1 MSFILDALRKS
12 ENERQRNQTPGM
24 ANMLAQGKRKGS
36 GIWIPL
42 VALLVG
48 VNLSLIVV
56 MWLLSDEEQPT
67 AIAAPATGN
76 QASAISSVPG
86 PGASAPNRRLS
97 EQLPPASTDKA
108 ASQQEYTATP
118 ALPTQTF
125 SAAPYEESLDDNIPT
140 LAELMLANAIS
151 IPTLHLDIH
160 VYSETPTERFVFI
173 NMSRYN
179 EGATLS
185 EGPKVVRI
193 SKGGVVLRH
202 QGQDFMMVREQ

>member
-24 ANMLAQGKRKGS
+24 ANLQAQNTRQGS

-48 VNLSLIVV
+48 INLSLVVV
-56 MWLLSDEEQPT
+56 MWFLSDDKQPVT
-67 AIAAPATGN
+67 QDIKAPQAPAT
-76 QASAISSVPG
+76 SSQPG
-86 PGASAPNRRLS
+86 RRLS
-97 EQLPPASTDKA
+97 AELSPVSTTPTANPQKNNP
-108 ASQQEYTATP
+108 ATP
-118 ALPTQTF
+118 DLQFGTPTPDYTNN
-125 SAAPYEESLDDNIPT
+125 ADDGIPT
-140 LAELMLANAIS
+140 LAELMLANTIS
-151 IPTLHLDIH
+151 IPKLHLDIH

-193 SKGGVVLRH
+193 SKNGVVLRY
-202 QGQDFMMVREQ
+202 QGQDFLMVREQ

>member
-24 ANMLAQGKRKGS
+24 ANMQAQGKRKGS
-36 GIWIPL
+36 GIWVPL

-56 MWLLSDEEQPT
+56 MWLLSDDKQPAST
-67 AIAAPATGN
+67 PAATNEVNAVSGAPAP
-76 QASAISSVPG
+76 SISQ
-86 PGASAPNRRLS
+86 PNRRLAEELS
-97 EQLPPASTDKA
+97 PAIDNKPVTPQQSSGAAPASA
-108 ASQQEYTATP
+108 
-118 ALPTQTF
+118 
-125 SAAPYEESLDDNIPT
+125 YEESADDNIPT
-140 LAELMLANAIS
+140 LAELQLANAIS
-151 IPTLHLDIH
+151 VPPLHLDIH
-160 VYSETPTERFVFI
+160 VYSETSSERFVFI

-179 EGATLS
+179 EGGTLD

-193 SKGGVVLRH
+193 SKSGVVLRH

>member
-12 ENERQRNQTPGM
+12 ENERQRNQKPGM
-24 ANMLAQGKRKGS
+24 ATMQAQNMRKGS
-36 GIWIPL
+36 GIWVPL

-48 VNLSLIVV
+48 INLSLVVV
-56 MWLLSDEEQPT
+56 MWFLSDDKQAVTTQEIT
-67 AIAAPATGN
+67 APQVPATTS
-76 QASAISSVPG
+76 QPD
-86 PGASAPNRRLS
+86 RRLS
-97 EQLPPASTDKA
+97 SELSPVSTTPA
-108 ASQQEYTATP
+108 ASPQENRA
-118 ALPTQTF
+118 
-125 SAAPYEESLDDNIPT
+125 AAPDIQFDTPTSDYTDNADDGIPT

-151 IPTLHLDIH
+151 VPPLHLDIH

-179 EGATLS
+179 EGETLS

>member
-24 ANMLAQGKRKGS
+24 ANLQAQNTRKGS
-36 GIWIPL
+36 GIWVPL

-48 VNLSLIVV
+48 INLSLVVV
-56 MWLLSDEEQPT
+56 MWFLSDDKQAVTTQEIT
-67 AIAAPATGN
+67 APQVPATTS
-76 QASAISSVPG
+76 QPD
-86 PGASAPNRRLS
+86 RRLS
-97 EQLPPASTDKA
+97 AELSPVSTTPA
-108 ASQQEYTATP
+108 ASPQENTAAENTLINTPPLVYTE
-118 ALPTQTF
+118 
-125 SAAPYEESLDDNIPT
+125 SADENIPT
-140 LAELMLANAIS
+140 LAELMLLNSIS
-151 IPTLHLDIH
+151 VPPLHLDIH

-179 EGATLS
+179 EGGTLS

>member
-24 ANMLAQGKRKGS
+24 ANMQAQGKRKGS
-36 GIWIPL
+36 GIWLPL

-56 MWLLSDEEQPT
+56 MWFLSDEKQSASTPT
-67 AIAAPATGN
+67 PATTTGN
-76 QASAISSVPG
+76 QENVVS
-86 PGASAPNRRLS
+86 SAPGRRLT
-97 EQLPPASTDKA
+97 EEL
-108 ASQQEYTATP
+108 TP
-118 ALPTQTF
+118 ANTAKPANQQGNAALPAQTTDV
-125 SAAPYEESLDDNIPT
+125 APSTSYDQSVDDNIPT
-140 LAELMLANAIS
+140 LAELQLANAIS
-151 IPTLHLDIH
+151 VPPLHLDIH
-160 VYSETPTERFVFI
+160 VYSETSSERFVFI

-179 EGATLS
+179 EGGTLD

-193 SKGGVVLRH
+193 AKSGVVLRH

>member
-48 VNLSLIVV
+48 VNLSLIIV

-76 QASAISSVPG
+76 QASAISGVPD
-86 PGASAPNRRLS
+86 ASEPNRRLA
-97 EQLPPASTDKA
+97 EQLSPAN
-108 ASQQEYTATP
+108 QREYTATP

-125 SAAPYEESLDDNIPT
+125 SAAPYEESLDDDIPT

-179 EGATLS
+179 EGSTLS

>member
-24 ANMLAQGKRKGS
+24 ANMQAQGKRKGS
-36 GIWIPL
+36 GIWLPL

-56 MWLLSDEEQPT
+56 MWLLSDEKQSASTPT
-67 AIAAPATGN
+67 PATTTGN
-76 QASAISSVPG
+76 QDNVVS
-86 PGASAPNRRLS
+86 SAPGRRLT
-97 EQLPPASTDKA
+97 EEL
-108 ASQQEYTATP
+108 TP
-118 ALPTQTF
+118 ANTAKPANQQGNAALPAQTTDV
-125 SAAPYEESLDDNIPT
+125 APSTSYDQSVDDNIPT
-140 LAELMLANAIS
+140 LAELQLANAIS
-151 IPTLHLDIH
+151 VPPLHLDIH
-160 VYSETPTERFVFI
+160 VYSETSSERFVFI

-179 EGATLS
+179 EGGTLD

-193 SKGGVVLRH
+193 SKSGVVLRH